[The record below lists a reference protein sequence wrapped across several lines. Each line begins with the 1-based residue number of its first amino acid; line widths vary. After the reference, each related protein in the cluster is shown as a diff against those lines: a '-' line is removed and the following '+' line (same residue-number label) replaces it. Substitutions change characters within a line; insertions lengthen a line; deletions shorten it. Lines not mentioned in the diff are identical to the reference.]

1 MLEPLNSALGGL
13 GLQLA
18 CGRVDLLDWLRF
30 PEGGID
36 ALNRRR
42 GRDGHPHHLPAH
54 GFGSEVLVGLC
65 KAGHGGMLAARLPGN
80 AVGKAPRQLRKFERP
95 ASPQAG
101 MPQAVLNGLRKRFG
115 VRLDAV
121 SREGRLV
128 LAAAA
133 SEQTVTH
140 ARVIELTG
148 LRAAEATR
156 LLRGL
161 VRDEMLEGHNHGRG
175 AMYCLVGAD
184 PPRPEEVFAASSE
197 HLTGSSEH
205 LPVNSEHLAAPGA
218 SGGAE
223 LSSENHRGSEDRLLA
238 PQLDAPVRAQPELS
252 LADITAALAYALR
265 AVERAAANL
274 QAQAR
279 LRHRGPRKGG
289 RWELIKWD
297 P

>member
-1 MLEPLNSALGGL
+1 M
-13 GLQLA
+13 
-18 CGRVDLLDWLRF
+18 
-30 PEGGID
+30 
-36 ALNRRR
+36 
-42 GRDGHPHHLPAH
+42 HLP
-54 GFGSEVLVGLC
+54 
-65 KAGHGGMLAARLPGN
+65 
-80 AVGKAPRQLRKFERP
+80 
-95 ASPQAG
+95 SPQAG
-101 MPQAVLNGLRKRFG
+101 MPQAVLKGLRKRFG

-156 LLRGL
+156 LLHCL
-161 VRDEMLEGHNHGRG
+161 VRDEMLEAHNHGRG
-175 AMYCLVGAD
+175 AVYCLPGAD
-184 PPRPEEVFAASSE
+184 LPRPEEVFAASSEHLAESSE

-223 LSSENHRGSEDRLLA
+223 LFSENHRGSEDRLLA

-252 LADITAALAYALR
+252 LADITAVLACALGT
-265 AVERAAANL
+265 VERAAANL

-289 RWELIKWD
+289 RWELIKGD